1 MTVLVGVLIA
11 LGGLA
16 AGTVSAWIAH
26 SYVEEPT
33 EEVAV
38 WTPARCGTCDHTIS
52 ATDVAPPLWWIRHR
66 ARCPHCGATMPRSW
80 LAVQLLVPVGM
91 LAMLAT
97 FGTRLVLIPYL
108 WLVPVLVTAATTD
121 ILLMLIPKRIA
132 WIGAGVGAALIGIV
146 SVVEDVPDAFVH
158 ALIGGVGYI
167 TFLFVVSII
176 SPGGMGMGDVRLAL
190 VLGLY
195 LGWIDLMLPIVGL
208 LIACVAGIVMGLGFR
223 IATKGAQRHFPFG
236 PGLALGTIITIVWFE
251 PILRALQP

>member
-1 MTVLVGVLIA
+1 
-11 LGGLA
+11 
-16 AGTVSAWIAH
+16 
-26 SYVEEPT
+26 
-33 EEVAV
+33 
-38 WTPARCGTCDHTIS
+38 
-52 ATDVAPPLWWIRHR
+52 
-66 ARCPHCGATMPRSW
+66 MPRSW